1 MALQIGLIGCGGIS
15 HAHRKAMNQQADADF
30 AAFCDVDLPRAE
42 AAAGEDG
49 GRAYADIRR
58 MLDQQKLDGVV
69 LCTTARVRTELIDAA
84 AERGLPVL
92 CEKPPALELDTARA
106 TEAVI
111 QRRNAMVSI
120 AFLFRYH
127 RIVDK
132 LRQIIGDRPVAM
144 VCSCY
149 LADVANNPALIG
161 HDLLMKEKLGG
172 MIVDQAI
179 HNLDL
184 IRFLVGDV
192 HEVAACGAFRIHPR
206 SDDRTA
212 EDTATLQFV
221 TDRGILV
228 THAHCWAHNR
238 WLNHVQFVGADFDLT
253 LDLNAGRLTG
263 VSDRLEVDYGSPVNC
278 FELEQAAW
286 LDAIRTGDR
295 ALIRSTHAD
304 AARSLALALAA
315 NRAMETR
322 RTEPVEPI
330 S

>member
-1 MALQIGLIGCGGIS
+1 MALQIGLVGCGGIS
-15 HAHRKAMNQQADADF
+15 HAHRKAMNQQTGADF
-30 AAFCDVDLPRAE
+30 VAFCDIDLPKPE
-42 AAAGEDG
+42 AAAGDDG
-49 GRAYADIRR
+49 GRAYADIRQ

-69 LCTTARVRTELIDAA
+69 LCTTARVRTEPIEAA

-111 QRRNAMVSI
+111 RRHNAMVSI

-132 LRQIIGDRPVAM
+132 VRQIIGDRPVAM
-144 VCSCY
+144 VCSRY
-149 LADVANNPALIG
+149 LGDVANNPALIG
-161 HDLLMKEKLGG
+161 HDLLIKEKLGG

-192 HEVAACGAFRIHPR
+192 YEVVAHGGFRIHPR

-221 TDRGILV
+221 TDRSVLV
-228 THAHCWAHNR
+228 THAHCWAHNQ
-238 WLNHVQFVGADFDLT
+238 WDNQIQFVGADFDLT

-263 VSDRLEVDYGSPVNC
+263 VSDRLQVDYGPPVNC

-322 RTEPVEPI
+322 RTEPVESI
-330 S
+330 T